1 MNITTDKIREKVIHA
16 VCISLAIQPDE
27 VRDDSRLID
36 ELGMDSLDFLDIM
49 FSLEK
54 DFNMKI
60 RDADFDRIL
69 RPDKSEASL
78 ENEFLTHQEIAQL
91 APIMPALKDAAQN
104 GKIMPKNILRVVTK
118 KKTGFFQKT
127 RFLRLRI
134 TRTAFCP
141 PKANA
146 LFKKYST
153 LCSRTELGT

>member
-1 MNITTDKIREKVIHA
+1 MNITTDKIREKVIRA
-16 VCISLAIQPDE
+16 LCISLAIEPDE

-60 RDADFDRIL
+60 RDADFDRVL

-78 ENEFLTHQEIAQL
+78 ENEFLTHEEISQL

-104 GKIMPKNILRVVTK
+104 GKIMRKEI
-118 KKTGFFQKT
+118 FSF
-127 RFLRLRI
+127 I
-134 TRTAFCP
+134 T
-141 PKANA
+141 
-146 LFKKYST
+146 LET
-153 LCSRTELGT
+153 LIKMVEEKIHLKSNTTLLD

>member
-1 MNITTDKIREKVIHA
+1 MNITTDIIREKVIHA
-16 VCISLAIQPDE
+16 VCISLAIEPDE
-27 VRDDSRLID
+27 VRNDSRLID

-69 RPDKSEASL
+69 RPDKSDDSL

-104 GKIMPKNILRVVTK
+104 GKVPRKEI
-118 KKTGFFQKT
+118 FSF
-127 RFLRLRI
+127 I
-134 TRTAFCP
+134 T
-141 PKANA
+141 
-146 LFKKYST
+146 LET
-153 LCSRTELGT
+153 LIKMVEEKIHLKSEQ